1 LKAVAPE
8 TLQRLKD
15 DVNSRSSYNEEVEK
29 ASTLVKTVSL
39 VLDILPRKPISQLL
53 KEQHHTCAGCHKFL
67 DTKKSLMQDVACA
80 LGWGD
85 SRFCEYT
92 GRVFCKLCH
101 TGDAVVLPAKILHK
115 WDFCLS
121 PVSQLAKSYL
131 HSIYDKP
138 ILSIGAVN
146 PLLFSRVPALA
157 RAVNTRKKI
166 DAALSRISCS
176 FRKSVGRDLGSRRYL
191 LEANDFFSLRDL
203 VDLSKGAFAAIP
215 AIIEHIS
222 SKIQDHIMQEC
233 MICYEIGI
241 PCAAQQNCSGT
252 SSTIFPFLEP
262 DAIRCASCGFIS
274 HGICLENLCGCSCD
288 ELVTSNR
295 KMSSTSS
302 QYRGMIEEIELD
314 EFVNSPM
321 QQNSKPTKLT
331 SLERF
336 IPYN

>member
-1 LKAVAPE
+1 MYPLIQHFGKIDWVQTVGSKRKKGDVSLGVRLIGVKEYTVYRLQVRSGRNQWEVERRYRDFFSLYRQLNSLFKSRGFHLPQPWSKVRNESWKVFGNTSQNVIDERTTLIQDCLSSILKSKTHFGTPSSLVWFLSPNREFCKSNRLKAVAPE

-131 HSIYDKP
+131 HSIYDKVRHFDCLRHSILP
-138 ILSIGAVN
+138 IGCLNIFIVISYSEF
-146 PLLFSRVPALA
+146 LRSLFS
-157 RAVNTRKKI
+157 
-166 DAALSRISCS
+166 
-176 FRKSVGRDLGSRRYL
+176 L
-191 LEANDFFSLRDL
+191 LVLLIHFYF
-203 VDLSKGAFAAIP
+203 
-215 AIIEHIS
+215 
-222 SKIQDHIMQEC
+222 QEF
-233 MICYEIGI
+233 
-241 PCAAQQNCSGT
+241 Q
-252 SSTIFPFLEP
+252 L
-262 DAIRCASCGFIS
+262 
-274 HGICLENLCGCSCD
+274 
-288 ELVTSNR
+288 
-295 KMSSTSS
+295 
-302 QYRGMIEEIELD
+302 
-314 EFVNSPM
+314 
-321 QQNSKPTKLT
+321 
-331 SLERF
+331 
-336 IPYN
+336 